1 MRVMKG
7 WGRGGGRGEEGE
19 RRGRG
24 FACMGV
30 RSSRTVPK
38 NRKPKCWTMLY
49 VSGQLCSSVVKFL
62 TLLDIGEIKQLLRLR
77 KRKVHLKILFHFN
90 CATSRLFQLTHL
102 VQKRVNYSGTKLVDV
117 TFE

>member
-1 MRVMKG
+1 MTVMKG

-19 RRGRG
+19 GV
-24 FACMGV
+24 CMQGV

-49 VSGQLCSSVVKFL
+49 VSGQLCSFVVKFL
-62 TLLDIGEIKQLLRLR
+62 TLLDIGEIKQLLRRR

-90 CATSRLFQLTHL
+90 CATSRLFQLIHL
-102 VQKRVNYSGTKLVDV
+102 VQRR
-117 TFE
+117 